1 MRKKLISVMLCA
13 AMTAGMLAGCG
24 KSGTTDEAAGTGGG
38 EKQRISLTMWGQE
51 NDQEMLQGMID
62 KFTAAYSDYADIS
75 VQLGVQSDS
84 GARDKILTD
93 QEATAD
99 VFSYPSDRLQDL
111 ASAGALQCLDDMDEV
126 LRQYANKSVAD
137 VKSAN
142 VEGSVEAATYDGKL
156 YSFPMTADNGY
167 FLYYNRNVIS
177 GDQVQSWSSL
187 LEAAQAAGKKVGMTL
202 ASGWYNASF
211 FYSAGFTTT
220 QNEDGTTN
228 IDWNGTADYTG
239 VEVTQAM
246 LNIASNPA
254 FMPLTDGDAAN
265 QMAAG
270 NLCAAVS
277 GTWDSVAAQKAF
289 GDGFAAT
296 KLPTFEIAGDEIQH
310 KAVIG
315 YKLIGVNAHS
325 ENVGW
330 ATLLA
335 DFITNQDQQ
344 KTRFEVR
351 NVGPS
356 NKVVLEDPMIKENIT
371 EAAVVE
377 QSKYAVPQNVGSNFW
392 APAKTFG
399 EMVAKGKLKADDTA
413 EIQTALDTLVVG
425 AQAPVE

>member
-1 MRKKLISVMLCA
+1 MRKNLISVVLCA
-13 AMTAGMLAGCG
+13 AMAAGMLAGCAQS
-24 KSGTTDEAAGTGGG
+24 KTKDESAGTASD
-38 EKQRISLTMWGQE
+38 EKQKVSLRMWGQE
-51 NDQEMLQGMID
+51 NDQELLQDMID
-62 KFTAAYSDYADIS
+62 KFIDTYSDYADIT

-84 GARDKILTD
+84 GARDKILSD
-93 QEATAD
+93 QEAAAD
-99 VFSYPSDRLQDL
+99 VYSYPSDRLQDL
-111 ASAGALQCLDDMDEV
+111 VSAGALQCIDDMDEV
-126 LRQYANKSVAD
+126 LQQYADKSLED
-137 VKSAN
+137 VKNAN
-142 VEGSVEAATYDGKL
+142 VEGSVEAAVYDGKL

-167 FLYYNRNVIS
+167 FLYYNKNVIS
-177 GDQVQSWSSL
+177 EDDVKSWTAL
-187 LEAAQAAGKKVGMTL
+187 MEAAQAAGQKVGMTL

-211 FYSAGFTTT
+211 FYSAGFTTS
-220 QNEDGTTN
+220 QNKDGTTN
-228 IDWNGTADYTG
+228 LDWNGTADYTG
-239 VEVTQAM
+239 VEVAQAM

-254 FMPLTDGDAAN
+254 FMALTDGDAAN

-296 KLPTFEIAGDEIQH
+296 KLPVLEIAGNEIPH

-356 NKVVLEDPMIKENIT
+356 NKVVLADPMIKEDIT

-399 EMVAKGKLKADDTA
+399 EMIAKSKLQKDDIA
-413 EIQTALDTLVVG
+413 GIQAALDTLVAGVES
-425 AQAPVE
+425 PVE

>member
-1 MRKKLISVMLCA
+1 MKKKLVSIILCT
-13 AMTAGMLAGCG
+13 AMAAGMAAGCSQSKTKDESASSGSSG
-24 KSGTTDEAAGTGGG
+24 KQ
-38 EKQRISLTMWGQE
+38 KVSLTMWGQE

-62 KFTAAYSDYADIS
+62 QFIDAYSDYADLS

-93 QEATAD
+93 QEAAAD

-111 ASAGALQCLDDMDEV
+111 ASAGALQCIDDMDEV
-126 LRQYANKSVAD
+126 LAQYANKKVAD
-137 VKSAN
+137 VKDAN

-167 FLYYNRNVIS
+167 FLYYNKNVIS
-177 GDQVQSWSSL
+177 EEQVQSWSTL
-187 LEAAQAAGKKVGMTL
+187 LEAAQAAGQKVGMTL

-211 FYSAGFTTT
+211 FYSAGFTTS
-220 QNEDGTTN
+220 QNKDGTTN

-239 VEVTQAM
+239 VDVTRAM

-254 FMPLTDGDAAN
+254 FMALTDGDAAN

-289 GDGFAAT
+289 GDGFAAA
-296 KLPTFEIAGDEIQH
+296 KLPAFEIAGDEIQH

-356 NKVVLEDPMIKENIT
+356 NKIVLADPMIKENIT
-371 EAAVVE
+371 ESAVVE

-392 APAKTFG
+392 APTETFG
-399 EMVAKGKLKADDTA
+399 EMIAKSKLKADDTA
-413 EIQTALDTLVVG
+413 GIQSALDTLVAGVE
-425 AQAPVE
+425 APVE